1 MIEVH
6 PHHAAVM
13 LTIVAQKLLFT
24 KDALLFIKPIFSFEL
39 RMDNYIYCIILGY
52 AIYTFCVLY
61 QNLQLQS
68 IIYDI
73 VIEK

>member
-24 KDALLFIKPIFSFEL
+24 KDALLFIKPIFWFSEPFCTNALVLDDLLHHLSFV
-39 RMDNYIYCIILGY
+39 R
-52 AIYTFCVLY
+52 
-61 QNLQLQS
+61 
-68 IIYDI
+68 
-73 VIEK
+73 K